1 MVNWRTAGSTDRL
14 FGAFIAAHPSLKIQ
28 YNAIAVYFG
37 QDATYDAIKG
47 QLRHYRRLAED
58 LCREAEANGVEIPRG
73 RNSAQGTPRTP
84 RIGIRSGNTGSTGRS
99 SKTVTQPDVSPT
111 TTPTKKAKMGASG
124 LGSSIQNAIT
134 LDDDDED
141 GELNNIK
148 DEAAE
153 RQIKEDLNAS
163 VKLKLEKNQFHDNAL
178 FLKQETATAGA
189 KRAWDDF
196 NGGEREFHE
205 RVFSTTAN
213 DTVPEYDLSGDL
225 EFA

>member
-1 MVNWRTAGSTDRL
+1 
-14 FGAFIAAHPSLKIQ
+14 
-28 YNAIAVYFG
+28 
-37 QDATYDAIKG
+37 
-47 QLRHYRRLAED
+47 
-58 LCREAEANGVEIPRG
+58 
-73 RNSAQGTPRTP
+73 
-84 RIGIRSGNTGSTGRS
+84 
-99 SKTVTQPDVSPT
+99 
-111 TTPTKKAKMGASG
+111 MGASG